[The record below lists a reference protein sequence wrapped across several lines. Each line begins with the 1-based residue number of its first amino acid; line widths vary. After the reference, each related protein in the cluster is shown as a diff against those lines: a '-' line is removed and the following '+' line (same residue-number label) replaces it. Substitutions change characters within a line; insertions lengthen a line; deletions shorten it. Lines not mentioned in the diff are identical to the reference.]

1 MPLRARPVTR
11 LSSAAL
17 ITLALAGCGA
27 GAARANHGAGTGAA
41 VTTTRTGTAPR
52 RSTGTGAAAGTAPT
66 ATTGTSTATAAR
78 TAAAARASHR
88 RDRLLAR
95 IAHVGRLP
103 QTSALPSANTRV
115 FRAEMHA
122 LWAAVRTD
130 RPALAR
136 PAFFPLA
143 AYLQVKAI
151 YDAGADWRTR
161 LLGDFN
167 LDVRAAH
174 QLLGPN
180 PGAAHLL
187 RVSVPASYA
196 HWIPPGVCDNQLGYY
211 EMPNARVVY
220 RTGASVRS
228 FGVASMISWR
238 GLWFVVHLGAIL
250 RPASVGEVD
259 SPSDGPGVSAPSSTC

>member
-1 MPLRARPVTR
+1 MPLRPRPVTT
-11 LSSAAL
+11 SVAAAL
-17 ITLALAGCGA
+17 ATLALAGCGA
-27 GAARANHGAGTGAA
+27 GAARENHGAGTQAA
-41 VTTTRTGTAPR
+41 ASTARTGTTSR
-52 RSTGTGAAAGTAPT
+52 QGTGTAGATGSTAG
-66 ATTGTSTATAAR
+66 TGTSGATVVAR
-78 TAAAARASHR
+78 TSAAARATR
-88 RDRLLAR
+88 RRNRVLAR

-103 QTSALPSANTRV
+103 QTAALPSANTRV

-122 LWAAVRTD
+122 LWAAVRSD

-151 YDAGADWRTR
+151 YDARADWRTR
-161 LLGDFN
+161 LVGDFN

-220 RTGASVRS
+220 RTGGSVRS
-228 FGVASMISWR
+228 FGIASMISWR

-250 RPASVGEVD
+250 RPATIGEVD

>member
-1 MPLRARPVTR
+1 MPLRPRPVTT
-11 LSSAAL
+11 SAAAAL
-17 ITLALAGCGA
+17 VTLALAGCGA
-27 GAARANHGAGTGAA
+27 GAARENQGAGTRAA
-41 VTTTRTGTAPR
+41 ATTARTGTTSRQGTGTAAAT
-52 RSTGTGAAAGTAPT
+52 RSTAGTGTNG
-66 ATTGTSTATAAR
+66 ATAAR
-78 TAAAARASHR
+78 TSAAARATHR
-88 RDRLLAR
+88 RSRVLAR
-95 IAHVGRLP
+95 IAHVGHLP

-130 RPALAR
+130 RPALGR

-151 YDAGADWRTR
+151 YDARADWRTR
-161 LLGDFN
+161 LVGDFN

-220 RTGASVRS
+220 RTGSSVRS
-228 FGVASMISWR
+228 FGIASMISWR

-250 RPASVGEVD
+250 RPATIGEVD